1 MKALKILLI
10 IIVVLAIIVVVGSF
24 FLPQRSKVER
34 FAMIATSDST
44 AYNYVLDFSKF
55 NEWSPWYEMEPT
67 AKTNLSGITGEVGA
81 TYSWDWEEVGAGS
94 FTIQKL
100 EPYTA
105 IYQKLTFLKP
115 FESTAKNNF
124 LFEKQGDSTKVTW
137 VYDGENKGIVNKWM
151 GLALDGMIGK
161 DYERGLTKMKNNL
174 EK

>member
-1 MKALKILLI
+1 MKVLKILVT

-34 FAMIATSDST
+34 STMIAVSDT
-44 AYNYVLDFSKF
+44 AAYNYVTDFSKF
-55 NEWSPWYEMEPT
+55 NDWSPWYEMEPT
-67 AKTNLSGITGEVGA
+67 AKTDISGTVGQVGA
-81 TYSWDWEEVGAGS
+81 TYSWDGEEVGAGS
-94 FTIQKL
+94 FRIKKL

-105 IYQKLTFLKP
+105 IYQELKFLKP
-115 FESTAKNNF
+115 FESTAENNF

-137 VYDGENKGIVNKWM
+137 VYDGENKGIMDKWM

-161 DYERGLTKMKNNL
+161 DYERGLLKMKTNL